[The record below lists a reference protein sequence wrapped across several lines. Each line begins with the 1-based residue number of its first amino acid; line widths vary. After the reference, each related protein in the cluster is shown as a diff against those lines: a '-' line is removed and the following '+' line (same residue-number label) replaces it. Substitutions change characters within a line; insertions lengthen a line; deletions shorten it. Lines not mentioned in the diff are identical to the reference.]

1 VIVENSENVNTR
13 MNIATNAQGTPLT
26 EKGIVLMA
34 NLMTLGHMWMMGGAK
49 CLKIRAHVHQT
60 TNVWLKQHLK
70 SITLI
75 VQLCVTLRYPMV
87 GVKAKE
93 IRE

>member
-1 VIVENSENVNTR
+1 VIVEISENVNTR

-34 NLMTLGHMWMMGGAK
+34 KLMILGHMWMMGGAN

-60 TNVWLKQHLK
+60 TNVLLKQHLK
-70 SITLI
+70 SITLGKI
-75 VQLCVTLRYPMV
+75 SQADKT
-87 GVKAKE
+87 
-93 IRE
+93 